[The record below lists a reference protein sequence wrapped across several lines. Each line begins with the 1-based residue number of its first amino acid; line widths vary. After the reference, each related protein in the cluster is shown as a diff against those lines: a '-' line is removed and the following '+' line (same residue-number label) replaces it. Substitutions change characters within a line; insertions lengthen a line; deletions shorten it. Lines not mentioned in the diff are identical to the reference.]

1 MTYTLAPHVTA
12 EMLEKEFG
20 FKRWRVIFLVRK
32 IENDMYVH
40 IAIWGN
46 GNYERSTIQRGNH
59 IGLKGKNEELG
70 DADGYP
76 IQASDIQDL
85 IQKGYVIVNG

>member
-1 MTYTLAPHVTA
+1 MAYKLAPHVTA
-12 EMLEKEFG
+12 EMLEKLG

-40 IAIWGN
+40 IVIWGN
-46 GNYERSTIQRGNH
+46 GNSTIQRGNH

-70 DADGYP
+70 DSYGYP
-76 IQASDIQDL
+76 IQESDIEDL
-85 IQKGYVIVNG
+85 ISKGYVVNG

>member
-1 MTYTLAPHVTA
+1 MTYKLAPHVTE
-12 EMLEKEFG
+12 EMLQKLG

-59 IGLKGKNEELG
+59 IGLKGENEELG
-70 DADGYP
+70 DSYGYP
-76 IQASDIQDL
+76 IQESDIQDL
-85 IQKGYVIVNG
+85 ISKGYVIENG